1 MWTAKGGSTAV
12 KGVIACSPPTY
23 FDERPRPNFDK
34 YIPKVQ
40 PNGRSIEFLPIS
52 VAQDIKTPLFLMHGK
67 RDDVVSFDES
77 ERDSKL
83 LWSSGSML
91 CERAPANGS
100 IIHDPALRAGGSI
113 QEPHSPPLPH
123 LWLEAVLGLQLDH
136 ECFGVQRFRQ
146 NLGLTLHGGKV
157 AQAEM
162 IQ

>member
-77 ERDSKL
+77 ERLSKIL
-83 LWSSGSML
+83 KENGVKLETLFEEHAGHHDCWKNPARYI
-91 CERAPANGS
+91 ERWTQW
-100 IIHDPALRAGGSI
+100 IHAL
-113 QEPHSPPLPH
+113 
-123 LWLEAVLGLQLDH
+123 
-136 ECFGVQRFRQ
+136 
-146 NLGLTLHGGKV
+146 
-157 AQAEM
+157 
-162 IQ
+162 